1 MAESTSGWQ
10 GSHIGADWAQ
20 RVNSCHVSKAMMNK
34 LVMDFLVIEG
44 HKEAAE
50 CFQAESG
57 TTAGLDL
64 ETISDRRTIR
74 SAIESGDVQR
84 AVAHAHKLS
93 PDLLTGSPEL
103 SFHVE
108 QQQLVEL
115 IRADRVDEA
124 IAFAQAQLAPKAEQS
139 ATLLAELERTMLLL
153 AYPDAASC
161 PEAELLSQA
170 QRQRTASRLNAAV
183 LSAQAQEQEAA
194 LPTLFRRLAWEQDEL
209 QHCQR
214 VSFPRIDDYDVA
226 RPYGMCQA
234 GGGGGAATP
243 ARGGGSGDTEDAVM
257 ADALHGA

>member
-108 QQQLVEL
+108 QQQLVVWL
-115 IRADRVDEA
+115 LPGLDDLRVRRRSN
-124 IAFAQAQLAPKAEQS
+124 AEHH
-139 ATLLAELERTMLLL
+139 ARHTV
-153 AYPDAASC
+153 D
-161 PEAELLSQA
+161 
-170 QRQRTASRLNAAV
+170 
-183 LSAQAQEQEAA
+183 
-194 LPTLFRRLAWEQDEL
+194 W
-209 QHCQR
+209 
-214 VSFPRIDDYDVA
+214 PR
-226 RPYGMCQA
+226 
-234 GGGGGAATP
+234 
-243 ARGGGSGDTEDAVM
+243 
-257 ADALHGA
+257 

>member
-153 AYPDAASC
+153 AYPDASAC
-161 PEAELLSQA
+161 PEAALLSQA
-170 QRQRTASRLNAAV
+170 QRQKTASRLNSAV
-183 LSAQAQEQEAA
+183 LSAQAQETEAA
-194 LPTLFRRLAWEQDEL
+194 LPMMLRRLHWAQDEL
-209 QHCQR
+209 EQR
-214 VSFPRIDDYDVA
+214 HHVSFPRIDDYMAAAPTPRAPADEGEGGEEEDQ
-226 RPYGMCQA
+226 PMPQA
-234 GGGGGAATP
+234 
-243 ARGGGSGDTEDAVM
+243 
-257 ADALHGA
+257 